1 MIHFAAEAEKY
12 RQEFVALLDQW
23 IRIPSVY
30 SDDTASAGMP
40 FGSGV
45 AQALEWFIN
54 QGREAGFATKAVDG
68 YAAHVEYGSGEEYAC
83 AFGHCDVVPAGEG
96 WSGDP
101 FRLAKRG
108 DRLVGRGVIDD
119 KGPLLATFLAL
130 KIIRDKGLPLK
141 RRIRIVAG
149 GNEESGFR
157 CIRHYFQREPKPA
170 YGFTPD
176 AKFPVI
182 NGEKGGLTLEL
193 SGDAA
198 DSGLRIRGG
207 EVHNTIPD
215 SVTVMNCSV
224 DQARLEQFAEAENL
238 NLEYERDESNARGF
252 RLIGRGGHSSKPEQA
267 NNPIEKVF
275 RLLASVGEESRLKD
289 LAPLLGGDNR
299 DGRLLGLDRP
309 GRCGTFTLVPT
320 ILRLEGG
327 RLNLTLS
334 IRYPENTGM
343 AEILEKMRRYFN
355 DHGLAGYSITAG
367 NHKRPHYV
375 EADSLL
381 VRKLYD
387 VYVKHTGDTRHPV
400 RVTGAGTYAAEMG
413 NAVVFGGEFPDGSAG
428 NAHMAGEYGS
438 EEAFIKAIGIYA
450 EALWELG
457 NL

>member
-1 MIHFAAEAEKY
+1 MLNFAAEAEKY

-30 SDDTASAGMP
+30 SDAAAPAGMP
-40 FGSGV
+40 FGREV
-45 AQALEWFIN
+45 AQAMEWFIS

-68 YAAHVEYGSGEEYAC
+68 YAAHVEYGSGGEYVC
-83 AFGHCDVVPAGEG
+83 AFGHCDVVPAGGG

-101 FRLAKRG
+101 FRLAKQG
-108 DRLVGRGVIDD
+108 DRLIGRGVIDD
-119 KGPLLATFLAL
+119 KGPLLAAFLAL
-130 KIIRDKGLPLK
+130 KIIRDQGLPLK

-149 GNEESGFR
+149 GDEESGFR

-182 NGEKGGLTLEL
+182 NGEKGGLTLEI
-193 SGDAA
+193 SGGVA
-198 DSGLRIRGG
+198 DSGLLIRGG
-207 EVHNTIPD
+207 EVHNTIPG
-215 SVTVMNCSV
+215 SVTVMNCSA
-224 DQARLEQFAEAENL
+224 DPAMLEQFVKAENL
-238 NLEYERDESNARGF
+238 NLEYIRDENTVRGF
-252 RLIGRGGHSSKPEQA
+252 RLIGQGGHSSKPEQA
-267 NNPIEKVF
+267 NNPVEKVF
-275 RLLASVGEESRLKD
+275 RLLASVGEAGRLKD
-289 LAPLLGGDNR
+289 LVPLFGGDNR
-299 DGRLLGLDRP
+299 DGMLFGLDQQ
-309 GRCGTFTLVPT
+309 GRCGSLTLVPT

-355 DHGLAGYSITAG
+355 HHGLAGYSITAG
-367 NHKRPHYV
+367 NNKRPHYV
-375 EADSLL
+375 EADSSW
-381 VRKLYD
+381 VKKLYN
-387 VYVKHTGDTRHPV
+387 VYVKHTGDTRHPI
-400 RVTGAGTYAAEMG
+400 RVTSAGTYAAEMG

-438 EEAFIKAIGIYA
+438 EAAFIKAIGIYA